1 MSELKLDNIKDNYPE
16 LFNDMANIND
26 STDIKYEGR
35 WEGKVINNND
45 PEKLGR
51 VQIQIFNFY
60 DDLPKDGIPWA
71 IPDILF
77 IGSKAGNFIVPENGT
92 LVSGY
97 FDQGDIHKPIYDKLS
112 FNKESIDSGA
122 ADQNEDYPH
131 KMIIFQTD
139 QGDYMTLNRKTGE
152 MTLFHRTGA
161 SLIFKGNGEIQIDT
175 GVDEEGNNG
184 DLVINVNGNCKINSN
199 GDTEVTSIG
208 TTKVDG
214 LQVELGK
221 NAAKQ
226 LVNNLPHCMVTGAAH
241 YIGNTNVKC

>member
-1 MSELKLDNIKDNYPE
+1 
-16 LFNDMANIND
+16 
-26 STDIKYEGR
+26 
-35 WEGKVINNND
+35 
-45 PEKLGR
+45 
-51 VQIQIFNFY
+51 
-60 DDLPKDGIPWA
+60 
-71 IPDILF
+71 
-77 IGSKAGNFIVPENGT
+77 
-92 LVSGY
+92 
-97 FDQGDIHKPIYDKLS
+97 
-112 FNKESIDSGA
+112 
-122 ADQNEDYPH
+122 
-131 KMIIFQTD
+131 MIIFQTD

-152 MTLFHRTGA
+152 MALLHRTGA

-226 LVNNLPHCMVTGAAH
+226 LVNNLPACIVTGAPH
-241 YIGNTNVKC
+241 FIGNTNVKC